1 MERTFKL
8 ALASIAIGVLVLGL
22 KFAAYWLTGSVALYS
37 DALESIVNVAAAA
50 VAFIAIRLSA
60 KPADRNHP
68 YGHEKAE
75 YFSSVFEG
83 VLIVVA
89 ALSVFREAYY
99 AFIQPRTI
107 DAPWEGLLVNSLA
120 TVINGAWCWVLLRV
134 GRRAKSPALVA
145 DGHHL
150 LSDVLSSVGVILGVG
165 LSVLTGW
172 KVLDPALAALV
183 AVNIL
188 WSGWKL
194 VKESVGGLMD
204 ASPAQDVLERI
215 REVISQQAAGAIE
228 AHDLRSRHAGRRTFI
243 DFHLVV
249 PGSMPVSD
257 AHEICDRIE
266 EALRDEVGDAVI
278 TIHVEPEDKAK
289 HQGIVVL

>member
-1 MERTFKL
+1 MERTSKL
-8 ALASIAIGVLVLGL
+8 ALASIVIGLFVLGL
-22 KFAAYWLTGSVALYS
+22 KFTAYWLTGSVALYS

-60 KPADRNHP
+60 KPPDRNHP

-99 AFIQPRTI
+99 AFIQPRAI
-107 DAPWEGLLVNSLA
+107 DAPWEGLLVISLA
-120 TVINGAWCWVLLRV
+120 TVINGAWCWVLLRA
-134 GRRAKSPALVA
+134 GRKAKSPALVA
-145 DGHHL
+145 DGYHL

-172 KVLDPALAALV
+172 QVLDPALAVLV
-183 AVNIL
+183 AINIL

-204 ASPAQDVLERI
+204 ASPNSEVLDRI

-228 AHDLRSRHAGRRTFI
+228 AHDLRSRNAGRRTFI

-249 PGSMPVSD
+249 PGTMTVSD
-257 AHEICDRIE
+257 AHDICDRIE
-266 EALRDEVGDAVI
+266 EALRAEVGDAVI
-278 TIHVEPEDKAK
+278 TIHMEPEDKAK